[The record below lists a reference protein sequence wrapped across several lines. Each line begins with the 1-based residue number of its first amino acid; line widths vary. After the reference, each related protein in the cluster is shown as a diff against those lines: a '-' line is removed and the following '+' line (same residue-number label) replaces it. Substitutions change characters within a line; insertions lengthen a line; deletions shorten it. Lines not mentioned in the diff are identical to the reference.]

1 MISFGKRLGRYESSY
16 FKADNHCDL
25 FVDGVVMGKIFKVT
39 NGYEYRGE
47 PIGLD
52 GLEWVARSDQRDLID
67 ALEASLKAVKKR
79 KPRKPR
85 KPRRRQRKNLMIDQ
99 G

>member
-1 MISFGKRLGRYESSY
+1 MISFGKSLGQYESSY

-25 FVDGVVMGKIFKVT
+25 FVDGVVMGKVFKVT

-47 PIGLD
+47 PIGLH

-67 ALEASLKAVKKR
+67 ALETSLKAVKKR
-79 KPRKPR
+79 RVR
-85 KPRRRQRKNLMIDQ
+85 RPRRRRRKQLDD
-99 G
+99 